1 VPNGRTWR
9 PISAGVALSL
19 AVLTGV
25 TALPGPGYADHK
37 PSISQVQR
45 RLDSLDHRAEQTSE
59 RLNTIRV
66 LLQRR
71 RATLSAVRVEFQQ
84 ERTRVRT
91 LRHQLATV
99 AVDEFQGGELGT
111 TVSLLT
117 SKTPGRFLA
126 QLTTVQ
132 AVNADQAAALKGYVR
147 ARGALAARAGDLRAQ
162 TDAIAKDKAHMAR
175 QKALLDHR
183 AAHARTL
190 LDQLRQERRARLAA
204 QRRAAQQ
211 AAQRAQQ
218 QRLARAAA
226 ASTAPPSAPAPAPPA
241 PAPAP
246 APPPSSG
253 RGATAVAFAL
263 AQVGDPYVYGG
274 AGPNVWDCSGLTM
287 GAWAAAGVSL
297 PHSASLQYSSG
308 TPVSLSALQP
318 GDLVFYY
325 SPISHVA
332 LYIGNGQ
339 VVHAPHPGSTVQV
352 VPLYSMPVAGAVR
365 PG

>member
-19 AVLTGV
+19 AVLTGMTV
-25 TALPGPGYADHK
+25 LPGPGYADHK

-45 RLDSLDHRAEQTSE
+45 RLDRLDHRAEQTSE
-59 RLNTIRV
+59 RLNTLRV
-66 LLQRR
+66 VLQRR
-71 RATLSAVRVEFQQ
+71 RATLVAIRADFEQ
-84 ERTRVRT
+84 ERTKVRS
-91 LRHQLATV
+91 LAHQLATV
-99 AVDEFQGGELGT
+99 AVDEFQGGDLDT

-132 AVNADQAAALKGYVR
+132 AVNADQAAALKGYVA
-147 ARGALAARAGDLRAQ
+147 ARGALAARARDLQAR
-162 TDAIAKDKAHMAR
+162 TDAIAKEEARIAREKAV
-175 QKALLDHR
+175 LDRR
-183 AAHARTL
+183 AARARGIL
-190 LDQLRQERRARLAA
+190 QQLRQERRARLAA
-204 QRRAAQQ
+204 QRRAARQ
-211 AAQRAQQ
+211 AQQ
-218 QRLARAAA
+218 QQQAGA
-226 ASTAPPSAPAPAPPA
+226 APAPAPAGSPA
-241 PAPAP
+241 PAPTPPAP

-253 RGATAVAFAL
+253 RGAVAVAFAL

-274 AGPNVWDCSGLTM
+274 AGPDVWDCSGLTM

-339 VVHAPHPGSTVQV
+339 VVHAPHPGTTVQV
-352 VPLYSMPVAGAVR
+352 APLYSMPVSGAVR